1 MTCSFSNKERR
12 AVNLSMISI
21 IKLHLIHGNKHSK
34 HPKKDRKARNLE
46 TRWKMTDDPMVKRY
60 SFQKSYTILSMF
72 YTKLIFTKNWWS
84 AYFL

>member
-1 MTCSFSNKERR
+1 MTCSFSNKGRS

-72 YTKLIFTKNWWS
+72 YTTLIFTKNWWS

>member
-1 MTCSFSNKERR
+1 MTCSFSNKERS

-46 TRWKMTDDPMVKRY
+46 TRLKMTDDPMVKRY
-60 SFQKSYTILSMF
+60 
-72 YTKLIFTKNWWS
+72 
-84 AYFL
+84 